1 MNKTYNFSVH
11 PVPTFLLRQASVDLG
26 LGCRHFLHLP
36 LGSHLHAAPLQT
48 VLQSQTDHLPLISQ
62 RHSVNETEVLMKL
75 REVLIPNLCLFSGT
89 EKVEY
94 VLKNILHEALRKYL
108 GKPYTSYKLI
118 H

>member
-1 MNKTYNFSVH
+1 
-11 PVPTFLLRQASVDLG
+11 
-26 LGCRHFLHLP
+26 
-36 LGSHLHAAPLQT
+36 
-48 VLQSQTDHLPLISQ
+48 
-62 RHSVNETEVLMKL
+62 VNETEVLMKL